1 MHNKL
6 RKLNEDMTLFKAV
19 TMINSIMLLIL
30 LAWSFAKP
38 ITGANTVNATSGN
51 VATNLSINGNDSAT
65 KRAASDYEKARR
77 RGYFTASEY
86 AELVG
91 ISLETVYRHSNSGKI
106 KGARLVD
113 GRWRIPLCNE

>member
-19 TMINSIMLLIL
+19 TIMNSAMLLIL

-38 ITGANTVNATSGN
+38 ITTANTTSGN

-86 AELVG
+86 AGLVG

>member
-6 RKLNEDMTLFKAV
+6 RKLNEDMTLFKV
-19 TMINSIMLLIL
+19 MTLVNFIMLIIL
-30 LAWSFAKP
+30 LIWSFAKP
-38 ITGANTVNATSGN
+38 STATGSVTSTGGN

-86 AELVG
+86 AGLVG

-113 GRWRIPLCNE
+113 GRWRIPLCAE